1 MLGCLNHILNDSRA
15 LEMLASRAVS
25 FQKRF
30 GGLQLSCFSPK
41 FAHAPQAQFSCFS
54 GQHSHAFEVEFSC
67 FSCFSLADLSSFV
80 GTVDTFYHCLADT
93 AQSWEPFP
101 LSTSSSG
108 FEHLLKQTKICFDI
122 YFILKHVLPCDAY
135 SGIFRYLCWCTLRL
149 GESSKETIT
158 MQLQKKIFNSRV
170 NISCSTKGQGHSHHR
185 MIHQS
190 PDQSDYFTNHQN
202 VSPHTKTFHSTPE

>member
-1 MLGCLNHILNDSRA
+1 ML
-15 LEMLASRAVS
+15 LASSAVS

-30 GGLQLSCFSPK
+30 AGLQLSCFSPK
-41 FAHAPQAQFSCFS
+41 FAHAPQVQFSCFS

-101 LSTSSSG
+101 LSTSSSSG

-122 YFILKHVLPCDAY
+122 YFILKHFLPCDAY
-135 SGIFRYLCWCTLRL
+135 SGI
-149 GESSKETIT
+149 SSLSVLVHSEAWRKLKGNYYNAVAKENF
-158 MQLQKKIFNSRV
+158 QLQSEYFLFHQRTRS
-170 NISCSTKGQGHSHHR
+170 
-185 MIHQS
+185 QS
-190 PDQSDYFTNHQN
+190 PQDI
-202 VSPHTKTFHSTPE
+202 SPITRVTSSPITRMYHHTETFQRTPE